1 MTTATR
7 KDLRLRRMSAYQG
20 LHADRGYGN
29 SFSLD
34 NSGVSHFQKPGDS
47 GAHQSAENNWEVCT
61 YVYLGPISNATVQL
75 EYEGFWTR
83 ENATQCAKAL
93 EDHLVEGFGEEV
105 EML

>member
-1 MTTATR
+1 
-7 KDLRLRRMSAYQG
+7 MSAYQG